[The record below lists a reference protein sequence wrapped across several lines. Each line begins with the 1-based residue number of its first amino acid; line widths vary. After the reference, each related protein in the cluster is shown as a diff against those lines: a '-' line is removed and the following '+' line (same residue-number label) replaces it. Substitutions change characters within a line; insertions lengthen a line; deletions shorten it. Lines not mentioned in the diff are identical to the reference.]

1 MISVAMAT
9 YNGASY
15 VEKQI
20 KSILEQSMPIDEL
33 IVCDDCSLDET
44 VKIIEHLSINDRR
57 IKLHINKNNIGYIS
71 NFYQA
76 ISMTS
81 GKYIFLADQDD
92 IWEYNKVERMMQV
105 LGDLEAEVLC
115 TNFKI
120 IDSQDKESNHSYII
134 PEFIQNT
141 SQPIKKI
148 DFYELLYGNV
158 AQGCTYCFSENIKN
172 IFININNHEVIH
184 DYQLMLI
191 GAAFDKAFYLN
202 EKLIK
207 YRMHGENSI
216 GFSEKKTLK
225 NVKFRLPFN
234 KPKVVAF
241 LESLKLYRPEK
252 KFWKS
257 YIILYLR
264 LPVWIAVIKRFF

>member
-20 KSILEQSMPIDEL
+20 KSILEQSLPIDEL

-92 IWEYNKVERMMQV
+92 VWEYNKVERMMHV
-105 LGDLEAEVLC
+105 LGELEAEVLC

-234 KPKVVAF
+234 KPKVVVF
-241 LESLKLYRPEK
+241 LKSLKTYRPEK

-264 LPVWIAVIKRFF
+264 LPVWKAVIKRFF